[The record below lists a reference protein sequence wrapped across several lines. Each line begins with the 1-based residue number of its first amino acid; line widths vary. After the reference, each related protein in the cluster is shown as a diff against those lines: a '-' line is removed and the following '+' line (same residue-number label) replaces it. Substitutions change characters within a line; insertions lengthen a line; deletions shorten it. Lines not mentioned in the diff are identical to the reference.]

1 VVGVDEEVVAAGGT
15 ASGADTVCVI
25 RPAHTSSFFDLQ
37 VREIVAMPRNR

>member
-1 VVGVDEEVVAAGGT
+1 VGGT

-25 RPAHTSSFFDLQ
+25 RPSHTSAFFDLQ